1 MKPVLEFAVKN
12 FTKKK
17 DKEYVL
23 AQSQDEDFIPYAI
36 HYDKKTILT
45 KNGEL
50 MQIIRVSGFSN
61 TSVYAELIPLR
72 EAVRDAI
79 RDNIKQ
85 TNFALWFSTIR
96 RKKNISPEGEFAD
109 YFSNKINQTWEEI
122 NNLQHDYVNELY
134 ITVIIEGLDTS
145 ITNFKSFFGSFSKN
159 ATKKIH
165 QSFLSKSVESL
176 TKVTSGILSAISD
189 YGARM
194 LEIKEWNGVL
204 YSEQMRFLGKICN
217 LREKH
222 YPLSLQDISD
232 ELTANK
238 IAFGNNQIEVIDVDN
253 NLSCA
258 AILSLK
264 EYLEISIELLDKIL
278 QLPFEFVITQS
289 FDFSY
294 QESDLEFAKYQDRM
308 LRISKDEILRDVTG
322 LTNFFESVDGTSTD
336 YGKLQ
341 TTFMI
346 INNNNEDLN
355 NDVRLISEKFQEL
368 GIVVVRE
375 DIFMEDCFWAQLPA
389 NFRFLKRQK
398 IINSYRIAG
407 FSSLYSFASG
417 AIIGN
422 YWGPAVTTFKTIT
435 NTPYFFNFHDGDQ
448 GHCMFFGKKSSGK
461 TVLMN
466 FIIAQARRFKS
477 KVYYFDFNN
486 KARNFIKML
495 GGFYYD
501 LSYDNPEDEYCLRMD
516 ILALNTNPNF
526 RKFLNEFF
534 YSIIY
539 QYKSEIPEA
548 EIQNIAKIVDKILIN
563 QYSKLSEAIKLFNVE
578 ETKKIYEILSFWEES
593 GLVKIFDYDKEIN
606 WSDRI
611 MGFDLTEYSDKE
623 FIVVPIL
630 YYMLYKIEDMLNGE
644 TPSIIVFK
652 NSKQLLNNEIFT
664 DKIVHLL
671 DRFRLKNCIAI
682 FCFDAEECD
691 DSIKK
696 LLSLISQK
704 VSSKFILSDFNVS
717 EDIKN
722 ILKLDDNE
730 LRLINYFENKD
741 RKFLLKFG
749 NNSMVANFDLSEHK
763 PMINLLS
770 SSYEDIAIVEEI
782 FNHAKQS
789 GKIIDNEIAINQF
802 YEVIE
807 ALEHEKMI
815 KMQEEERQKNLAK
828 MRRARGII

>member
-1 MKPVLEFAVKN
+1 MKPVLEFVVN
-12 FTKKK
+12 YFTRKDKKK
-17 DKEYVL
+17 NIL
-23 AQSQDEDFIPYAI
+23 AQGPDEDFIPYAI
-36 HYDKKTILT
+36 HFDKKTILT

-96 RKKNISPEGEFAD
+96 RKKNISPDGDFTD
-109 YFSNKINQTWEEI
+109 YFSAKINHTWEEI
-122 NNLQHDYVNELY
+122 NNLHNDYVNELY

-145 ITNFKSFFGSFSKN
+145 ITNFKSILGSFSKSRN
-159 ATKKIH
+159 RKLH
-165 QSFLSKSVESL
+165 ESFLEKSLKSL
-176 TKVTSGILSAISD
+176 TDVTSGILAAISD
-189 YGARM
+189 YGAKM
-194 LEIKEWNGVL
+194 LEIKEWEGVL

-217 LREKH
+217 LHEKH
-222 YPLSLQDISD
+222 YPLSAIDISS
-232 ELTANK
+232 ELSINK
-238 IAFGNNQIEVIDVDN
+238 IAFGNNEIEVVADGGRN
-253 NLSCA
+253 FA

-278 QLPFEFVITQS
+278 QLPFEFVISQA

-294 QESDLEFAKYQDRM
+294 QESDLEFAKYQDRI
-308 LRISKDEILRDVTG
+308 LRISNDQDFREVMG
-322 LTNFFESVDGTSTD
+322 LANFFESVDGTATD

-341 TTFMI
+341 TSFMI
-346 INNNNEDLN
+346 ISNNREDLN

-398 IINSYRIAG
+398 VINSYRLAG
-407 FSSLYSFASG
+407 FASLYSFASG
-417 AIIGN
+417 AISGN

-448 GHCMFFGKKSSGK
+448 GHSMYFGKKSSGK
-461 TVLMN
+461 TVLLN
-466 FIIAQARRFKS
+466 FVLAQSRRFKT
-477 KVYYFDFNN
+477 KIYYFDFNN

-501 LSYDNPEDEYCLRMD
+501 LSYPDAEEPHCLKMN

-539 QYKSEIPEA
+539 QYKSEIPEI
-548 EIQNIAKIVDKILIN
+548 ELQNIAKIVDKILIN
-563 QYSKLSEAIKLFNVE
+563 KCEKLSEAIKLFNNE

-593 GLVKIFDYDKEIN
+593 GLVKIFDYDREIN

-611 MGFDLTEYSDKE
+611 MGFDLTEYSNKE

-630 YYMLYKIEDMLNGE
+630 YYMLYKIEDMLNSEVG
-644 TPSIIVFK
+644 SIIVFK
-652 NSKQLLNNEIFT
+652 NSKQLLNNEIFI

-671 DRFRLKNCIAI
+671 DRLRQKNCVAI
-682 FCFDAEECD
+682 FCFDAED
-691 DSIKK
+691 YDNDVKK
-696 LLSLISQK
+696 LLSLVSQK
-704 VSSKFILSDFNVS
+704 VSSKFILSDFNVN
-717 EDIKN
+717 EELKD

-730 LRLINYFENKD
+730 LRMINYFKD
-741 RKFLLKFG
+741 NERKFLLKFG
-749 NNSMVANFDLSEHK
+749 SNSMVANFDLSGNK
-763 PMINLLS
+763 PLTKLLS

-782 FNHAKQS
+782 FNHAKQN
-789 GKIIDNEIAINQF
+789 GKIIDNEIAIKQF
-802 YEVIE
+802 FDVIE
-807 ALEHEKMI
+807 TLEQEEISRK
-815 KMQEEERQKNLAK
+815 QEEERHANLAK
-828 MRRARGII
+828 MRRARGIS

>member
-1 MKPVLEFAVKN
+1 MKPVLEFAVKY
-12 FTKKK
+12 FTSKDKKK
-17 DKEYVL
+17 NVL
-23 AQSQDEDFIPYAI
+23 AQGPDEDFIPYAI
-36 HYDKKTILT
+36 HFDKKTILT

-72 EAVRDAI
+72 DAVRDAI

-109 YFSNKINQTWEEI
+109 YFSHKINQTWEEL
-122 NNLQHDYVNELY
+122 NNLQNDYVNELY

-145 ITNFKSFFGSFSKN
+145 ITNFKSIMGSFSKSRN
-159 ATKKIH
+159 RKLH
-165 QSFLSKSVESL
+165 ESFLEKSLKSL
-176 TKVTSGILSAISD
+176 SDVTSGILSAISD
-189 YGARM
+189 YGAKM
-194 LEIKEWNGVL
+194 LEIKEWEGVL

-217 LREKH
+217 LHEKH
-222 YPLSLQDISD
+222 YPLSAVDISD
-232 ELTANK
+232 ELSINK
-238 IAFGNNQIEVIDVDN
+238 IAFGNNEIEVVAGKDRN
-253 NLSCA
+253 FA

-278 QLPFEFVITQS
+278 QLPFEFVISQA

-294 QESDLEFAKYQDRM
+294 QESDLEFAKYQD
-308 LRISKDEILRDVTG
+308 KILRVSNDQDFREVMG
-322 LTNFFESVDGTSTD
+322 LANFFESVDGTATD

-341 TTFMI
+341 TSFMI
-346 INNNNEDLN
+346 ISNNREDLN

-398 IINSYRIAG
+398 VINSYRLAG
-407 FSSLYSFASG
+407 FASLYSFASG
-417 AIIGN
+417 AISGN

-435 NTPYFFNFHDGDQ
+435 NTPYFYNFHDGDQ
-448 GHCMFFGKKSSGK
+448 GHSMFFGKKSSGK
-461 TVLMN
+461 TVLLN
-466 FIIAQARRFKS
+466 FVLAQARRFKT
-477 KVYYFDFNN
+477 KIYYFDFNN

-501 LSYDNPEDEYCLRMD
+501 LSYSDPDEEHCLKMN

-539 QYKSEIPEA
+539 QYKSEIPEI
-548 EIQNIAKIVDKILIN
+548 ELQNIAKIVDKILIN
-563 QYSKLSEAIKLFNVE
+563 KCEKLSEAIKLFNGE

-593 GLVKIFDYDKEIN
+593 GLVKIFDYDREIN

-611 MGFDLTEYSDKE
+611 MGFDLTQYSDKE

-644 TPSIIVFK
+644 VPSIIVFK

-671 DRFRLKNCIAI
+671 DRLRQKNCVAI
-682 FCFDAEECD
+682 FCFDVED
-691 DSIKK
+691 YDNDVKK

-704 VSSKFILSDFNVS
+704 VSSKFILSDFNVN
-717 EDIKN
+717 EELKD
-722 ILKLDDNE
+722 ILKLEDNE
-730 LRLINYFENKD
+730 LRMINYFKEND

-749 NNSMVANFDLSEHK
+749 SNSMVANFDLSNNK
-763 PMINLLS
+763 PLTKLLS
-770 SSYEDIAIVEEI
+770 SSFEDVAIVEEI

-789 GKIIDNEIAINQF
+789 GKIIDNEIAIKQF
-802 YEVIE
+802 YDVVET
-807 ALEHEKMI
+807 LEQEEIARK
-815 KMQEEERQKNLAK
+815 QEEERQANLAK
-828 MRRARGII
+828 MRRARGISQ

>member
-1 MKPVLEFAVKN
+1 MKPVLEFAVKY
-12 FTKKK
+12 FTKKEK
-17 DKEYVL
+17 KKNVL
-23 AQSQDEDFIPYAI
+23 AQGPDEDFIPYAI
-36 HYDKKTILT
+36 HFDKKTILT

-96 RKKNISPEGEFAD
+96 RKKNISPDGEFAD
-109 YFSNKINQTWEEI
+109 YLSAKINQTWEEL

-145 ITNFKSFFGSFSKN
+145 ITNFKSIMGSFSKSRN
-159 ATKKIH
+159 RKLH
-165 QSFLSKSVESL
+165 ESFLEKSLKSL
-176 TKVTSGILSAISD
+176 TDISSGILAAISD
-189 YGARM
+189 YGAKM
-194 LEIKEWNGVL
+194 LEIKEWEGVL

-222 YPLSLQDISD
+222 YPLSAIDISS
-232 ELTANK
+232 ELSINK
-238 IAFGNNQIEVIDVDN
+238 IAFGNNEIEVSAGKDRN
-253 NLSCA
+253 FA
-258 AILSLK
+258 AILTLK

-278 QLPFEFVITQS
+278 QLPFEFVISQA

-294 QESDLEFAKYQDRM
+294 QESDLEFFKYQDRI
-308 LRISKDEILRDVTG
+308 LRISNDQDFREVIG
-322 LTNFFESVDGTSTD
+322 LANFFESVDGTATD

-341 TTFMI
+341 TSFMI
-346 INNNNEDLN
+346 ISNNREDLN
-355 NDVRLISEKFQEL
+355 NDVRLVSEKFQEL

-398 IINSYRIAG
+398 VINSYRLAG
-407 FSSLYSFASG
+407 FASLYSFASG
-417 AIIGN
+417 AINGN

-448 GHCMFFGKKSSGK
+448 GHSLFFGKKSSGK
-461 TVLMN
+461 TVLLN
-466 FIIAQARRFKS
+466 FVLAQARRFKT
-477 KVYYFDFNN
+477 KIYYFDFNN

-501 LSYDNPEDEYCLRMD
+501 LSYSNPEEEYCLKMN

-539 QYKSEIPEA
+539 QYKSEIPEI
-548 EIQNIAKIVDKILIN
+548 ELQNIAKIVDKILIN
-563 QYSKLSEAIKLFNVE
+563 KCSKLSEAIQLFNNE

-593 GLVKIFDYDKEIN
+593 GLVKIFDYDREIN

-644 TPSIIVFK
+644 IPSIIVFK

-671 DRFRLKNCIAI
+671 DRLRLKNCVAI
-682 FCFDAEECD
+682 FCFDVED
-691 DSIKK
+691 YDNDVKK
-696 LLSLISQK
+696 LLSLVSQK
-704 VSSKFILSDFNVS
+704 VSSKFILSDFNVN
-717 EDIKN
+717 EDLKD

-730 LRLINYFENKD
+730 LRMINYFKDND

-749 NNSMVANFDLSEHK
+749 SNSMVANFDLSNNK
-763 PMINLLS
+763 PLTRLLS
-770 SSYEDIAIVEEI
+770 SSFEDVAIVEEI

-789 GKIIDNEIAINQF
+789 GKIIDNEIAIKQF
-802 YEVIE
+802 YDVVET
-807 ALEHEKMI
+807 LEQEDILRK
-815 KMQEEERQKNLAK
+815 QEEERQSNLAK
-828 MRRARGII
+828 MRRARGIE

>member
-1 MKPVLEFAVKN
+1 MKPVLEFAVKYL
-12 FTKKK
+12 TSKEKKK
-17 DKEYVL
+17 NVV
-23 AQSQDEDFIPYAI
+23 AQGPDEDFIPYAI

-96 RKKNISPEGEFAD
+96 RKKNISPEGEFGD
-109 YFSNKINQTWEEI
+109 YFSAKINQTWEEI

-134 ITVIIEGLDTS
+134 ITVIVEGLDTS
-145 ITNFKSFFGSFSKN
+145 ITNFKSIMGSFSKSRN
-159 ATKKIH
+159 RKLH
-165 QSFLSKSVESL
+165 ENFLEKSLKSL
-176 TKVTSGILSAISD
+176 TAVTSGILAAISD
-189 YGARM
+189 YGAKM
-194 LEIKEWNGVL
+194 LEIKEWEGVL

-217 LREKH
+217 LHEKH
-222 YPLSLQDISD
+222 YPLSAIDISS
-232 ELTANK
+232 ELSINK
-238 IAFGNNQIEVIDVDN
+238 IAFGNNEIEVSAGKDRN
-253 NLSCA
+253 FA
-258 AILSLK
+258 AILTLK

-278 QLPFEFVITQS
+278 QLPFEFVISQA

-294 QESDLEFAKYQDRM
+294 QESDLEFAKYQDRIF
-308 LRISKDEILRDVTG
+308 RISNDQDFREIIG
-322 LTNFFESVDGTSTD
+322 LANFFESVDGTATD

-341 TTFMI
+341 TSFMI
-346 INNNNEDLN
+346 ISNNREDLN

-375 DIFMEDCFWAQLPA
+375 DVFMEDCFWAQLPA

-398 IINSYRIAG
+398 VINSYRLAG
-407 FSSLYSFASG
+407 FASLYSFASG
-417 AIIGN
+417 AIGGN

-448 GHCMFFGKKSSGK
+448 GHCLFFGKKSSGK
-461 TVLMN
+461 TVLLN
-466 FIIAQARRFKS
+466 FVLAQSRRFKA
-477 KVYYFDFNN
+477 KIYYFDFNN

-501 LSYDNPEDEYCLRMD
+501 LSYSNPEEEHCLKMN

-539 QYKSEIPEA
+539 QYKSEIPEI
-548 EIQNIAKIVDKILIN
+548 ELQNIAKIVDKILIN
-563 QYSKLSEAIKLFNVE
+563 KCEKLSEAIKLFNNE

-593 GLVKIFDYDKEIN
+593 GLVKILDYDREIN

-611 MGFDLTEYSDKE
+611 IGFDLTEYSDKE

-630 YYMLYKIEDMLNGE
+630 FYMLYKIEDMLNGE
-644 TPSIIVFK
+644 IPSIIVFK

-671 DRFRLKNCIAI
+671 DRLRIKNCVAI
-682 FCFDAEECD
+682 FCFDVED
-691 DSIKK
+691 YDNDVKK
-696 LLSLISQK
+696 LLSLVSQK
-704 VSSKFILSDFNVS
+704 VSSKFILSDFNVN
-717 EDIKN
+717 EDLKD

-730 LRLINYFENKD
+730 LRMINYFKDND

-749 NNSMVANFDLSEHK
+749 NNSMVANFDLSNNK
-763 PMINLLS
+763 PLTKLLS
-770 SSYEDIAIVEEI
+770 SSFEDIAIVEEI

-789 GKIIDNEIAINQF
+789 GKIIDNEIAIKQF
-802 YEVIE
+802 YDVVET
-807 ALEHEKMI
+807 LE
-815 KMQEEERQKNLAK
+815 QEDIQRKQAEEREANLAK
-828 MRRARGII
+828 MRRARGIS

>member
-1 MKPVLEFAVKN
+1 MKPVLEFAVKY
-12 FTKKK
+12 FTSKEKKK
-17 DKEYVL
+17 NVL
-23 AQSQDEDFIPYAI
+23 AQGPDEDFIPYAI

-96 RKKNISPEGEFAD
+96 RKKNISPDGEFTD
-109 YFSNKINQTWEEI
+109 YLSAKINQTWEEI
-122 NNLQHDYVNELY
+122 NNLQNDYVNELY

-145 ITNFKSFFGSFSKN
+145 ITNFKSIMGSFSKSRN
-159 ATKKIH
+159 RKLH
-165 QSFLSKSVESL
+165 ENFLEKSLKSL
-176 TKVTSGILSAISD
+176 TLVTSGILAAISD
-189 YGARM
+189 YGAKM
-194 LEIKEWNGVL
+194 LEIKEWEGVL

-222 YPLSLQDISD
+222 YPLSAIDISS
-232 ELTANK
+232 ELSINK
-238 IAFGNNQIEVIDVDN
+238 IAFGNNEIEVSAGKDRN
-253 NLSCA
+253 FA
-258 AILSLK
+258 AILTLK

-278 QLPFEFVITQS
+278 QLPFEFVISQA

-294 QESDLEFAKYQDRM
+294 QESDLEFAKYQDRIF
-308 LRISKDEILRDVTG
+308 RISNDQDFREIIG
-322 LTNFFESVDGTSTD
+322 LANFFESVDGTATD

-341 TTFMI
+341 TSFMI
-346 INNNNEDLN
+346 ISNNREDLN

-375 DIFMEDCFWAQLPA
+375 DVFMEDCFWAQLPA

-398 IINSYRIAG
+398 VINSYRLAG
-407 FSSLYSFASG
+407 FASLYSFASG
-417 AIIGN
+417 AIGGN

-448 GHCMFFGKKSSGK
+448 GHCLFFGKKSSGK
-461 TVLMN
+461 TVLLN
-466 FIIAQARRFKS
+466 FVLAQSRRFKT
-477 KVYYFDFNN
+477 KIYYFDFNN

-501 LSYDNPEDEYCLRMD
+501 LSYSNAEEEHCLKMN

-539 QYKSEIPEA
+539 QYKSEIPEI
-548 EIQNIAKIVDKILIN
+548 ELQNIAKIVDKILIN
-563 QYSKLSEAIKLFNVE
+563 KCEKLSEAIKLFNNE

-593 GLVKIFDYDKEIN
+593 GLVKIFDYDREIN

-630 YYMLYKIEDMLNGE
+630 FYMLYKIEDMLSGE
-644 TPSIIVFK
+644 VPSIIIFK

-671 DRFRLKNCIAI
+671 DRLRIKNCVAI
-682 FCFDAEECD
+682 FCFDVED
-691 DSIKK
+691 YDNDVKK
-696 LLSLISQK
+696 LLSLVSQK
-704 VSSKFILSDFNVS
+704 VSSKFILSDFNVN
-717 EDIKN
+717 EDLKD

-730 LRLINYFENKD
+730 LRMINYFKDND

-749 NNSMVANFDLSEHK
+749 NNSMVANFDLSNNK
-763 PMINLLS
+763 PLTKLLS
-770 SSYEDIAIVEEI
+770 SSFEDIAIVEEI

-789 GKIIDNEIAINQF
+789 GKIIDNEIAIKQF
-802 YEVIE
+802 YEVVE
-807 ALEHEKMI
+807 TLEHEIAMQK
-815 KMQEEERQKNLAK
+815 QEEERQKNLTK
-828 MRRARGII
+828 MRRARGIE

>member
-1 MKPVLEFAVKN
+1 MKPVLEFAVN
-12 FTKKK
+12 YFTKKEK
-17 DKEYVL
+17 KKNVV
-23 AQSQDEDFIPYAI
+23 AQGPDEDFIPYAI
-36 HYDKKTILT
+36 HFDKKTILT

-96 RKKNISPEGEFAD
+96 RKKNISPEGEFSD
-109 YFSNKINQTWEEI
+109 YLSAKINQTWEEL
-122 NNLQHDYVNELY
+122 NNLQNDYVNELY

-145 ITNFKSFFGSFSKN
+145 IANFKSIMGSFSKSRN
-159 ATKKIH
+159 RKLH
-165 QSFLSKSVESL
+165 ESFLEKSLKSL
-176 TKVTSGILSAISD
+176 TNVTSGILASISD
-189 YGARM
+189 YGAKM
-194 LEIKEWNGVL
+194 LEIKEWEGAL

-222 YPLSLQDISD
+222 YPLSAIDISS
-232 ELTANK
+232 ELSINK
-238 IAFGNNQIEVIDVDN
+238 IAFGNNEIEVSVGKDRN
-253 NLSCA
+253 FA
-258 AILSLK
+258 AILTLK

-278 QLPFEFVITQS
+278 QLPFEFVISQA

-294 QESDLEFAKYQDRM
+294 QESDLEFFKYQDRIF
-308 LRISKDEILRDVTG
+308 RISNDQDFREVIG
-322 LTNFFESVDGTSTD
+322 LANFFESVDGTATD

-341 TTFMI
+341 TSFMI
-346 INNNNEDLN
+346 ISNNREDLN
-355 NDVRLISEKFQEL
+355 NDVRLISEQFQEL

-398 IINSYRIAG
+398 VINSYRLAG

-417 AIIGN
+417 AIGGN

-448 GHCMFFGKKSSGK
+448 GHSLFFGKKSSGK
-461 TVLMN
+461 TVLLN
-466 FIIAQARRFKS
+466 FVLAQARRFKT
-477 KVYYFDFNN
+477 KIYYFDFNN

-501 LSYDNPEDEYCLRMD
+501 LSYSNPEEEHCLKMN

-539 QYKSEIPEA
+539 QYKSEIPEI
-548 EIQNIAKIVDKILIN
+548 ELQNITKIVDKILIN
-563 QYSKLSEAIKLFNVE
+563 KCEKLSEAIQLFNNE

-593 GLVKIFDYDKEIN
+593 GLVKIFDYDREIN

-611 MGFDLTEYSDKE
+611 MGFDLSEYSDKE

-630 YYMLYKIEDMLNGE
+630 YYMLYKIEDMINGE

-671 DRFRLKNCIAI
+671 DRLRLKNCVAI
-682 FCFDAEECD
+682 FSFDVED
-691 DSIKK
+691 YDNDVKK
-696 LLSLISQK
+696 LLSLVSQK
-704 VSSKFILSDFNVS
+704 VSSKFILSDFNVN
-717 EDIKN
+717 EELKD

-730 LRLINYFENKD
+730 LRIINYFKDND

-749 NNSMVANFDLSEHK
+749 SNSMVANFDLSNNK
-763 PMINLLS
+763 ALTKLLS
-770 SSYEDIAIVEEI
+770 SSFEDIAIVEEI
-782 FNHAKQS
+782 FNHAKQG
-789 GKIIDNEIAINQF
+789 GKIIDNEIAIKQF
-802 YEVIE
+802 YDVVET
-807 ALEHEKMI
+807 LE
-815 KMQEEERQKNLAK
+815 QEDIQRKQAEEREANLAK
-828 MRRARGII
+828 MRRARGIS

>member
-1 MKPVLEFAVKN
+1 MKPVLEFAVN
-12 FTKKK
+12 YFTKKEK
-17 DKEYVL
+17 KKNVV
-23 AQSQDEDFIPYAI
+23 AQGPDEDFIPYAI
-36 HYDKKTILT
+36 HFDKKTILT

-96 RKKNISPEGEFAD
+96 RKKNISPDGEFAD
-109 YFSNKINQTWEEI
+109 YLSAKINQTWEEL
-122 NNLQHDYVNELY
+122 NNLQNDYVNELY

-145 ITNFKSFFGSFSKN
+145 IANFKSIMGSFSKSRN
-159 ATKKIH
+159 RKLH
-165 QSFLSKSVESL
+165 ESFLEKSLKSL
-176 TKVTSGILSAISD
+176 TSVTSGILASISD
-189 YGARM
+189 YGAKM
-194 LEIKEWNGVL
+194 LEIKEWEGVL

-217 LREKH
+217 LHEKN
-222 YPLSLQDISD
+222 YPLSAIDISS
-232 ELTANK
+232 ELSINK
-238 IAFGNNQIEVIDVDN
+238 IAFGNNEIEVSVGKDRN
-253 NLSCA
+253 FA
-258 AILSLK
+258 AILTLK

-278 QLPFEFVITQS
+278 QLPFEFVISQA

-294 QESDLEFAKYQDRM
+294 QESDLEFFKYQDRI
-308 LRISKDEILRDVTG
+308 LRISNDQDFREVIG
-322 LTNFFESVDGTSTD
+322 LANFFESVDGTATD

-341 TTFMI
+341 TSFMI
-346 INNNNEDLN
+346 ISNNREDLN
-355 NDVRLISEKFQEL
+355 NDVRLISEQFQEL

-398 IINSYRIAG
+398 VINSYRLAG

-417 AIIGN
+417 AIGGN

-448 GHCMFFGKKSSGK
+448 GHSLFFGKKSSGK
-461 TVLMN
+461 TVLLN
-466 FIIAQARRFKS
+466 FVLAQARRFKT
-477 KVYYFDFNN
+477 KIYYFDFNN

-501 LSYDNPEDEYCLRMD
+501 LSYSNPEEEHCLKMN

-539 QYKSEIPEA
+539 QYKSEIPEI
-548 EIQNIAKIVDKILIN
+548 ELQNITKIVDKILIN
-563 QYSKLSEAIKLFNVE
+563 KCEKLSEAIQLFNNE

-593 GLVKIFDYDKEIN
+593 GLVKIFDYDREIN

-611 MGFDLTEYSDKE
+611 MGFDLSEYSDKE

-630 YYMLYKIEDMLNGE
+630 YYMLYKIEDMINGE

-671 DRFRLKNCIAI
+671 DRLRLKNCVAI
-682 FCFDAEECD
+682 FSFDVED
-691 DSIKK
+691 YDNDVKK
-696 LLSLISQK
+696 LLSLVSQK
-704 VSSKFILSDFNVS
+704 VSSKFILSDFNVN
-717 EDIKN
+717 EELKD

-730 LRLINYFENKD
+730 LRMINYFKDND

-749 NNSMVANFDLSEHK
+749 SNSMVANFDLSNNK
-763 PMINLLS
+763 ALTKLLS
-770 SSYEDIAIVEEI
+770 SSFEDIAIVEEI
-782 FNHAKQS
+782 FNHAKQG
-789 GKIIDNEIAINQF
+789 GKIIDNEIAIKQF
-802 YEVIE
+802 YDVVET
-807 ALEHEKMI
+807 LEQEDATRK
-815 KMQEEERQKNLAK
+815 QEEERQANLVK
-828 MRRARGII
+828 MRRARGIE